1 MYKYFVVIMLLVM
14 SCAKQQSIFDPQ
26 PVEQRTGRVI
36 ATHRIGYVELQDGI
50 VIKYAGIKMPTYH
63 DSKYAAMVMQ
73 LSNKLILLRLIRYEL
88 TGKITNNVPEAYIYI
103 EKTCINSE
111 LVRRGYAI
119 ADREDTDRAK
129 KLIALEKIAEKER
142 RGLWAYK
149 EDNPFKEPL
158 Y

>member
-1 MYKYFVVIMLLVM
+1 MVIQ
-14 SCAKQQSIFDPQ
+14 KSI
-26 PVEQRTGRVI
+26 V
-36 ATHRIGYVELQDGI
+36 YVNDLC
-50 VIKYAGIKMPTYH
+50 V
-63 DSKYAAMVMQ
+63 
-73 LSNKLILLRLIRYEL
+73 
-88 TGKITNNVPEAYIYI
+88 NN
-103 EKTCINSE
+103 E

-119 ADREDTDRAK
+119 ADRDDTDRAK